1 MRHLTA
7 VLAILI
13 ISPTISTS
21 EETEDPNHCLEP
33 GSACGLLSN
42 FCCQSRKTVNGRSTM
57 VKFHCDYLERRICVE
72 ADQIYR
78 YKDVLVIEKLKDDDD
93 FPMRYDEYVKSLAKI
108 EESINLKRF
117 MDRMYESKIPA
128 RAFRQGKK

>member
-1 MRHLTA
+1 
-7 VLAILI
+7 
-13 ISPTISTS
+13 
-21 EETEDPNHCLEP
+21 
-33 GSACGLLSN
+33 
-42 FCCQSRKTVNGRSTM
+42 M